1 MIASRFSGSRS
12 RKARG
17 FTLVELLVV
26 IAIIG
31 VLVALLLPAIQ
42 AAREAARR
50 TQCSN
55 NLKQISLGLNNYH
68 DTFKT
73 FPPGAWNEANRGN
86 RLAWTVFILPFIEQQ
101 TVYQEF
107 NFEYPNYTGVNL
119 LPGIILV
126 PTYHCPSLRLKT
138 GDYSGEFVGGKAPYT
153 THYYAV
159 MGPQGINPLIPGGTT
174 RYPESDNVNPHGG
187 YAYGGVLYR
196 NSSTRIGD
204 ITDGTSNTVMVG
216 ELAWDAAN
224 CYRTWLRGANGT
236 AVGSAKNIEFG
247 LKVAPYA
254 SAGWTNNFNDVSFG
268 SEHPAG
274 CHFAVCD
281 GSVAFVAEN
290 IEMNVLLA
298 IASREGAEPQTAIRR

>member
-1 MIASRFSGSRS
+1 MTASCVQGTRS
-12 RKARG
+12 QKTRG

-31 VLVALLLPAIQ
+31 ILVALLLPAIQ

-55 NLKQISLGLNNYH
+55 NLKQIGIGLNNYH
-68 DTFKT
+68 DTFRT

-101 TVYQEF
+101 AIYAEF
-107 NFEYPNYTGVNL
+107 NFEHNSYTGVNL
-119 LPGIILV
+119 LPGIMLV
-126 PTYHCPSLRLKT
+126 PTYHCPSIRLKT
-138 GDYSGEFVGGKAPYT
+138 GNYSGEQVGGKDYYT

-159 MGPQGINPLIPGGTT
+159 MGPQGINPLVPGGTT

-196 NSSTRIGD
+196 NSSIRLGD

-224 CYRTWLRGANGT
+224 CYRTWLRGASGT
-236 AVGSAKNIEFG
+236 AVAGAKNLEFG
-247 LKVAPYA
+247 LKVVPYNG
-254 SAGWTNNFNDVSFG
+254 SNNFNDVSFG
-268 SEHPAG
+268 AEHPAG

-281 GSVAFVAEN
+281 GSVAFVTEN
-290 IEMNVLLA
+290 IDMSVLLA
-298 IASREGAEPQTAIRR
+298 IASREGTEPQTALSR

>member
-1 MIASRFSGSRS
+1 MAAVLFSRS
-12 RKARG
+12 LPKKTRG

-31 VLVALLLPAIQ
+31 ILVALLLPAIQ

-50 TQCSN
+50 TQCAN

-68 DTFKT
+68 DTYRT

-107 NFEYPNYTGVNL
+107 NFEHNTYTGVNL

-126 PTYHCPSLRLKT
+126 PTYHCPSLRLKLGSGGT
-138 GDYSGEFVGGKAPYT
+138 GEQVGGKDPYT

-159 MGPQGINPLIPGGTT
+159 MGPQGVNPMVPGGTT
-174 RYPESDNVNPHGG
+174 RYPESDNTNPHGG

-196 NSSTRIGD
+196 NSSIRIAD

-216 ELAWDAAN
+216 EISWDAAN
-224 CYRTWLRGANGT
+224 CFRTWLRGASGT
-236 AVGSAKNIEFG
+236 ACAGAKNVEFG
-247 LKVAPYA
+247 IKVVPYNG
-254 SAGWTNNFNDVSFG
+254 SNNFNDVSFG

-274 CHFAVCD
+274 CHFAVAD
-281 GSVAFVAEN
+281 GSVSFVTDN

-298 IASREGAEPQTAIRR
+298 IASREGAEPQSAIQR